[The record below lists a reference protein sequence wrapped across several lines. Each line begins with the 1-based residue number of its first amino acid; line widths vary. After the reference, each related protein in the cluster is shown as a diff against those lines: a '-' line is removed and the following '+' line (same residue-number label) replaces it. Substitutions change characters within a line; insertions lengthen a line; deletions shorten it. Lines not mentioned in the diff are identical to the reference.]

1 MNRNHIEIWDSVL
14 SIIRPQLNEQSFNTW
29 FDPLRP
35 VSIADKTLTLEI
47 PSKFFSEWIDE
58 HYRNIMYDALE
69 EIIDPDAKVVYRV
82 NNGNGNGNS
91 SVSVKDQDQR
101 TIIPGD
107 SSYRM
112 KREIAQLNP
121 QYTFDTFVE
130 GPSNQFAHAVA
141 YAVAEQPGKTNFNP
155 LLIWG
160 GVGLGKTHLAQ
171 AIGVYALENKRV
183 KEISYTW
190 AKQFMVDFINSVRN
204 NKREEF
210 TNRFDKV
217 DLLIVDDIEA
227 FINKTET
234 QMEFFH
240 IFNTLHQRGKQIVL
254 TSDRPPRDFSGEIQ
268 ERLTSRFQ
276 NGLVV
281 DIKPPDLETR
291 VAILQK
297 KAADVAVELD
307 PEVALLLATHISRN
321 IRELQGALNSLLAYA
336 SVYKTSVDMQLAKR
350 VLKEL
355 KYYESKP
362 LSIEDIQISVSDH
375 YSINANLLREKT
387 RKKEIV
393 LPRQI
398 AMYLVKE
405 MTNHSLKTIG
415 LHFGGRDHST
425 VLHAVNQVEMMIE
438 QNDSVSEVVA
448 SIKQRM
454 NYKSD

>member
-1 MNRNHIEIWDSVL
+1 MTQSYQKVWDRIL
-14 SIIRPQLNEQSFNTW
+14 SIIKPQLNDQSFNTW
-29 FDPLRP
+29 FGPLKP
-35 VSIADKTLTLEI
+35 MAMNDKTLTLEI

-58 HYRNIMYDALE
+58 HYRDIMYDALE
-69 EIIDPDAKVVYRV
+69 EVIDSDAQIVYTV
-82 NNGNGNGNS
+82 NNGNGLRKD
-91 SVSVKDQDQR
+91 SVSFAKS
-101 TIIPGD
+101 IIP
-107 SSYRM
+107 STQEYYARKEM
-112 KREIAQLNP
+112 AQLNP

-130 GPSNQFAHAVA
+130 GPSNQFAQAVSF
-141 YAVAEQPGKTNFNP
+141 AVAEKPGKTNFNP

-171 AIGVYALENKRV
+171 AIGMYALQKKRA
-183 KEISYTW
+183 KELSYTW

-254 TSDRPPRDFSGEIQ
+254 TSDRPPRDFTGDIQ

-297 KAADVAVELD
+297 KAADVGVELEA
-307 PEVALLLATHISRN
+307 EVALLIATNITRN
-321 IRELQGALNSLLAYA
+321 IRELQGALNSLLAYS
-336 SVYKTSVDMQLAKR
+336 SVYSTPVDINLAKR

-355 KYYESKP
+355 KYYETKP
-362 LSIEDIQISVSDH
+362 LSIEDIQKTVAAH
-375 YSINANLLREKT
+375 FNINADLLRDKT

-398 AMYLVKE
+398 AMYMVKE

-425 VLHAVNQVEMMIE
+425 VLHAINHVEMLIE
-438 QNDSVSEVVA
+438 QDDSLLEIVMSLRQ
-448 SIKQRM
+448 KM
-454 NYKSD
+454 NYTRE